1 MKCDV
6 CKKGEATVHLTQ
18 IIAGKMQKIDLCEEC
33 ANEKGVSDPVGFS
46 LTELLT
52 GLSPTE
58 APVAAPANERCCPVC
73 EMTQSNFK
81 KVGRLGCPQ
90 CYETFAELL
99 APMLK
104 GMHKGERH
112 IGKTPPGHSDVA
124 ADEERLKRLRQDLAQ
139 AVKDENFEAAAHLR
153 DQVRAL
159 EQQTPSST
167 PDAP

>member
-1 MKCDV
+1 
-6 CKKGEATVHLTQ
+6 
-18 IIAGKMQKIDLCEEC
+18 
-33 ANEKGVSDPVGFS
+33 
-46 LTELLT
+46 
-52 GLSPTE
+52 
-58 APVAAPANERCCPVC
+58 
-73 EMTQSNFK
+73 
-81 KVGRLGCPQ
+81 
-90 CYETFAELL
+90 
-99 APMLK
+99 MLK